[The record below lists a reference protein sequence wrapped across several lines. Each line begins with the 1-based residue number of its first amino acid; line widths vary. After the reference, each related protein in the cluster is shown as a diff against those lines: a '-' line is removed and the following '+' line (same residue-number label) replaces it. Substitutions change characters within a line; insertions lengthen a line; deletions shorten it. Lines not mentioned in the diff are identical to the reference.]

1 MDSIVVYVLSS
12 SKLYRY
18 LTVIKAVSKLLPVE
32 FFSLFD
38 E

>member
-1 MDSIVVYVLSS
+1 MIAIVVYVLSS

-18 LTVIKAVSKLLPVE
+18 LTRIEIVSKLSLVE